1 MSYSAARQAFVENK
15 DLIGTQAMDDPQLW
29 NLNNGLL
36 NLTLALQADLAR
48 IQQTLDQILR
58 TLRP

>member
-36 NLTLALQADLAR
+36 NLTLALQSDLNR

-58 TLRP
+58 ALRP